1 MFTSQNIGPSGR
13 MCLAAK
19 RILIAISISAK
30 PAFEV
35 MDARHS
41 KPRSIAFRNM
51 LSPSDVST
59 CKRILVVPASALCA
73 CEPQCVYVCARH
85 NSRWYLDSLSLSLS
99 PSLSLAVTH
108 TRSAAQKNA
117 QRCADVPTS
126 LSPHDTQPAHAGTHY
141 IELLAALVS
150 LQGNLSAIG
159 FWLSSEQRKASPAAW
174 IATFNDHQGKF
185 SCNSVCCCAIIAAV
199 YAMQRGTRRL

>member
-99 PSLSLAVTH
+99 LSLS
-108 TRSAAQKNA
+108 RS
-117 QRCADVPTS
+117 
-126 LSPHDTQPAHAGTHY
+126 HAHAKCST
-141 IELLAALVS
+141 EERTALRWCANVALATWYTASARRYTLHRAASCSRLTSRKLICHWVLAFVWTKESITCS
-150 LQGNLSAIG
+150 L
-159 FWLSSEQRKASPAAW
+159 
-174 IATFNDHQGKF
+174 D
-185 SCNSVCCCAIIAAV
+185 CNF
-199 YAMQRGTRRL
+199 